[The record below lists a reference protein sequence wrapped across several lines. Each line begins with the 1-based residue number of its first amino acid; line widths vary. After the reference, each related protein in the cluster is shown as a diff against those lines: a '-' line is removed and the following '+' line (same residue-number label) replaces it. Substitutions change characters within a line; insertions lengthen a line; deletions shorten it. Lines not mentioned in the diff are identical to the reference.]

1 MAKTKKHELA
11 KWILAADLGGIS
23 AVLMFL
29 EFNVPFIP
37 SFLKL
42 DFSDLAVVLGGLI
55 IGPLQGAFIALVKVT
70 IHLFLKGS
78 ATGGVGELAN
88 VINSLCY
95 MLTTVFIYKK
105 TRTRLGGHT
114 GLIAGTVMTSIVA
127 TVVNYFVIFPIYQLR
142 MGYSAEELISLSAN
156 VNPYITSLG
165 GLAIAAV
172 LPFNVFKYIIISLM
186 TGLLYRRLNLF
197 VRKYIY

>member
-1 MAKTKKHELA
+1 MAKTNRHELA

-23 AVLMFL
+23 AVLMLL

-55 IGPLQGAFIALVKVT
+55 I
-70 IHLFLKGS
+70 HLLLKGS

-114 GLIAGTVMTSIVA
+114 GLVAGTVVTSIVA

-142 MGYSAEELISLSAN
+142 MGYSAEALVSLSAN

-165 GLAIAAV
+165 GIAIAAV
-172 LPFNVFKYIIISLM
+172 LPFNVFKYIIISIM